1 MATRINFFLINSWVS
16 ITLEKLIK
24 NMNAILFLIFQDFLI
39 FLFLKKAPSN
49 FQLITIMY
57 IQLLIFLNLK
67 ENLVEYYIF
76 KEDLK
81 RI

>member
-1 MATRINFFLINSWVS
+1 MVTRINFFLINSWVS

-39 FLFLKKAPSN
+39 FLFLKKDPSN